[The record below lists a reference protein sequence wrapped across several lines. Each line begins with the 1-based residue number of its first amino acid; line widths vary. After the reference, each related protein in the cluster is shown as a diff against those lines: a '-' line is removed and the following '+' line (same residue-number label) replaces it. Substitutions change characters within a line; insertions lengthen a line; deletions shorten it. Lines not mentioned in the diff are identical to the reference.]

1 MSVQKLCIINFRS
14 RDQRAF
20 EEEDEADKKKK
31 TQKYLFSS
39 NFFEELKFAL
49 ILTKTVHIISFVS

>member
-31 TQKYLFSS
+31 HKNIYSALTF
-39 NFFEELKFAL
+39 LKN
-49 ILTKTVHIISFVS
+49 